1 MMVRAHTHR
10 TRRTPRPRPDA
21 ADGERSLVLTHG
33 RAASSRRRLG
43 QRIIVGLVIAAA
55 ACAIIFEFAEIVRLR

>member
-1 MMVRAHTHR
+1 MDRAHTHR
-10 TRRTPRPRPDA
+10 THHTHRPRSGPS
-21 ADGERSLVLTHG
+21 DGDRAPVLTHG

-55 ACAIIFEFAEIVRLR
+55 ACAIIFELAEIVRLR